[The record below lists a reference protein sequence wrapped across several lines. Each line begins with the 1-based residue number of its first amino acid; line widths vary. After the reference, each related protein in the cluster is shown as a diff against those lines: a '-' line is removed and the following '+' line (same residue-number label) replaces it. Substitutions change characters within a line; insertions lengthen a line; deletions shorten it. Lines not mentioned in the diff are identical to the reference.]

1 MFAGNGLDGNGK
13 MIAPPIVTVSD
24 FKGGVVPNEEPVHE
38 KPTFDL
44 SKLRNFYLGT
54 GLNDFGPKKDTNKDD
69 LQFISVKDEKPS
81 IKVDVNSTISEKTSH
96 EFSLNETNLPNTG
109 GGDNEVLNALGALTL
124 ASVLGFAVTK
134 REFENE

>member
-1 MFAGNGLDGNGK
+1 M
-13 MIAPPIVTVSD
+13 
-24 FKGGVVPNEEPVHE
+24 VPNEAPVHE

-44 SKLRNFYLGT
+44 SKLRNSYLGT

-69 LQFISVKDEKPS
+69 LQFIPVKDEKPS
-81 IKVDVNSTISEKTSH
+81 TKVDGNLIISEKTSH
-96 EFSLNETNLPNTG
+96 EFSSNETNLPNTG
-109 GGDNEVLNALGALTL
+109 GGDNAVLNALGALTL